1 MKTRNYLFP
10 RAIAFLLFLFIVPT
24 AQGQILKKLR
34 KRAEKAAEEAV
45 LNKTEE
51 KVYKETSK
59 GMDSIL
65 NPKTG
70 KMEPAPEQDAPQAP
84 TGNDSEK
91 NSPAENN
98 QSNSKGSKA
107 LQVYSKFDFVPGE
120 EIKAFEDFSKD
131 VLGDLPARWNT
142 SNSVEVVSLSNQEG
156 KWAQLALG
164 KGSFVPDFTGVLPEN
179 FTLEYDLVIDYDTSM
194 GGFKPIIVAN
204 ISDIENPN
212 YDLNDQTPGKNGA
225 SFLIYGGVGNKG
237 KLEFYKYASDKNLN
251 TRTPKDFSA
260 YQYQNWE
267 RGKSMHIS
275 IWKQG
280 KRLRVYLD
288 EEKAFDI
295 PRAFE
300 ASDLAK
306 SFRFYC
312 NIPKQNTNY
321 FISNVR
327 FAEGA
332 SDIRSKL
339 LNEGRLV
346 TYGITFDKG
355 SAKLKPESH
364 GVLKKVAQ
372 VLNENSSIS
381 VEVIG
386 HTDADGSEA
395 FNLDLSEKRAESVIA
410 ALETSFDVNGKQLK
424 ATGKGETEL
433 LNFEDTPDAHAINRR
448 VEFQIFR

>member
-1 MKTRNYLFP
+1 MKNL
-10 RAIAFLLFLFIVPT
+10 ISKFLKLLPLLVFFAVIPPT
-24 AQGQILKKLR
+24 EAQILKKLK
-34 KRAEKAAEEAV
+34 KRTEKAAEEAV
-45 LNKTEE
+45 LQKTEE

-70 KMEPAPEQDAPQAP
+70 KKEPAPAPDTSKP
-84 TGNDSEK
+84 
-91 NSPAENN
+91 
-98 QSNSKGSKA
+98 SKGDDDKSKQGGNTGSA
-107 LQVYSKFDFVPGE
+107 DTGSAVFEVYNKFDFVPGE
-120 EIKAFEDFSKD
+120 KIKAFEDFSRD

-156 KWAQLALG
+156 KWAQLGLG
-164 KGSFVPDFTGVLPEN
+164 KGSFVPDFTGVLPDN
-179 FTLEYDLVIDYDTSM
+179 FTLEYDLIINYDTSM
-194 GGFKPIIVAN
+194 GGFKPIIIAN

-225 SFLIYGGVGNKG
+225 SFLIYGGVGDKG
-237 KLEFYKYASDKNLN
+237 KLEFYKYAADKNLN
-251 TRTPKDFSA
+251 METPKDFSK

-267 RGKSMHIS
+267 KGERMHIS

-280 KRLRVYLD
+280 RRLRVYLD

-306 SFRFYC
+306 SFRFYS

-332 SDIRSKL
+332 TDIRSKL

-355 SAKLKPESH
+355 SAKLKPESY

-381 VEVIG
+381 IEVIG

-395 FNLDLSEKRAESVIA
+395 FNLDLSEKRARSVLV
-410 ALETSFDVNGKQLK
+410 ALKTSFNVNGEQLK

-433 LNFEDTPDAHAINRR
+433 LNFDNTPDAHAINRR